1 MKLNDILKNNA
12 IIDNITH
19 HDKKGV
25 LTEFAE
31 LAHKLVPDLTQE
43 TILEIL
49 MNREH
54 LGSTAVGNGV
64 AIPHGKVPGLDK
76 IMALFGRSQKGL
88 DFQSHDEKPTHLFFV
103 LLAPE
108 TAIGNHLQA
117 LARLSR
123 LLKDV
128 KTREALINS
137 PSADLYTLLIAED
150 DKL

>member
-1 MKLNDILKNNA
+1 M
-12 IIDNITH
+12 
-19 HDKKGV
+19 GV
-25 LTEFAE
+25 LEEFAQ
-31 LAHKLVPDLTQE
+31 LAHTIVPELTSDAVM
-43 TILEIL
+43 EIL
-49 MNREH
+49 MSRED

-76 IMALFGRSQKGL
+76 IVALFGRSSKGL

-123 LLKDV
+123 LLKDS
-128 KTREALINS
+128 KTRDALINA
-137 PSADLYTLLIAED
+137 PAAELYNILINED
-150 DKL
+150 DKI

>member
-1 MKLNDILKNNA
+1 MKLPDLLKEEA
-12 IIDNITH
+12 IIADLTA
-19 HDKKGV
+19 HDKKGI
-25 LTEFAE
+25 LNEFSD
-31 LAHKLVPDLTQE
+31 HIHSIVPALDQDT
-43 TILEIL
+43 TYNIL

-64 AIPHGKVPGLDK
+64 AIPHGKVPGLDN
-76 IMALFGRSQKGL
+76 IIAVFGRSISGV

-123 LLKDV
+123 LLKDS
-128 KTREALINS
+128 KIREKLVHCPKEELYSYLIS
-137 PSADLYTLLIAED
+137 ED
-150 DKL
+150 DKI

>member
-1 MKLNDILKNNA
+1 MKLGDILKSTS
-12 IIDNITH
+12 IIENLKH

-25 LTEFAE
+25 LEEFAQ
-31 LAHKLVPDLTQE
+31 LAHAVVPELTCDSV
-43 TILEIL
+43 LEIL
-49 MNREH
+49 MSRED

-76 IMALFGRSQKGL
+76 IVALFGRSAKGL

-123 LLKDV
+123 LLKDS
-128 KTREALINS
+128 KTRDSLINA
-137 PSADLYTLLIAED
+137 PAAELYNILINED
-150 DKL
+150 DKI